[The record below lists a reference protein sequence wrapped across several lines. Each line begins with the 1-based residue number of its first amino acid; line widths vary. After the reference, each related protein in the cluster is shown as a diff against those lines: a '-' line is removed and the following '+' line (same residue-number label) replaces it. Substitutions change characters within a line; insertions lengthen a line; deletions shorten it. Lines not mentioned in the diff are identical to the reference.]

1 MWLIEHW
8 FSASTFVVKIATFA
22 KPENVVRNNLT
33 SHFMWQNFAMLGD
46 QYLVAYS
53 RLDAQTVPVTLFT
66 VGHAAELYL
75 KATVL
80 KIDPAFNVL
89 RLGHKIDDIIKKV
102 QELEPSLL
110 TSYNLRPAIYE
121 KIYERS
127 ISYI

>member
-1 MWLIEHW
+1 M
-8 FSASTFVVKIATFA
+8 A
-22 KPENVVRNNLT
+22 
-33 SHFMWQNFAMLGD
+33 
-46 QYLVAYS
+46 
-53 RLDAQTVPVTLFT
+53 
-66 VGHAAELYL
+66 HAAELYL

-121 KIYERS
+121 KYMKGQLVTFEQSADPDYEE
-127 ISYI
+127 YIKNQEMYWVSKFLLDLKYLGTIHNHFLKPLGFS